1 LVRLSKPF
9 PWSLWAWARS
19 AYFVVEYISFILE
32 PHDLLIAISF
42 GAFVL
47 LFLGV
52 GIYSGLNQKSTAED
66 YLLASREANPWLTGL
81 STMATGNSGFMF
93 IGLIGF
99 TYTLG
104 VASVWIILGWIV
116 GEAFAWN
123 TVHHR
128 LRHTSEQVD
137 SATVVS
143 YLSQEDKTS
152 RWLTLTSGLITI
164 AFLAVYAAT
173 QLQAGSKALS
183 VIFGWDY
190 NLGILLGA
198 VIVTIYCF
206 AGGIRAS
213 IWVGSIQATLMLIS
227 MLILV
232 TVAVIHSGGPI
243 GMFERLGESDPALL
257 SLAPDSLQLGV
268 IPFALSWF
276 VAGFGVVGQP
286 HIMSRIMA
294 IDSTKN
300 VAIARNIYLLLYVV
314 FAISALGVG
323 LTARVLLPELLAL
336 GGDTEL
342 ALPELATTL
351 LPALLVGIVLSG
363 IFAATIST
371 ADAQLLTCS
380 ATLSQDIFHWA
391 SDSYRLVKAGTLV
404 MALFILVIALVGND
418 NVFALATI
426 AWSTLA
432 AGLGPLMVVRV
443 WERAIKTPVAIAMML
458 VGVST
463 ALTWRLGF
471 GLSDSV
477 CEAFPGMV
485 AGALVYLVSLAFGGG
500 EPVESDDALVAVL
513 DTQEPQ
519 EVASSS

>member
-1 LVRLSKPF
+1 M
-9 PWSLWAWARS
+9 
-19 AYFVVEYISFILE
+19 
-32 PHDLLIAISF
+32 
-42 GAFVL
+42 L

-52 GIYSGLNQKSTAED
+52 GIYSGLRQKSTAED

-93 IGLIGF
+93 VGLIGF

-104 VASVWIILGWIV
+104 VASVWIIAGWV
-116 GEAFAWN
+116 MGEVLAWN
-123 TVHHR
+123 VVHRR
-128 LRHTSEQVD
+128 LRHSSEQED

-143 YLSQEDKTS
+143 YLSQEDKSS
-152 RWLTLTSGLITI
+152 RWLTLTSGLITVV
-164 AFLAVYAAT
+164 FLAVYAAT

-213 IWVGSIQATLMLIS
+213 IWVGSIQAALMLVS

-232 TVAVIHSGGPI
+232 VVAVIQSDGVMGLMQH
-243 GMFERLGESDPALL
+243 LGESDPALL

-268 IPFALSWF
+268 VPFALSWF

-286 HIMSRIMA
+286 HIMGRIMA

-300 VAIARNIYLLLYVV
+300 VAVARNIYLLLYVI

-323 LTARVLLPELLAL
+323 LTARVLLPELLAV
-336 GGDTEL
+336 GSDTEL

-363 IFAATIST
+363 LFAATIST

-391 SDSYRLVKAGTLV
+391 ADSFRLVKAGTLL
-404 MALFILVIALVGND
+404 MALLILGIALVGDD

-443 WERAIKTPVAIAMML
+443 WEQRIRTPVAILMML
-458 VGVST
+458 VGVSV
-463 ALTWRLGF
+463 ALTWRLGL

-477 CEAFPGMV
+477 CEALPGML
-485 AGALVYLVSLAFGGG
+485 AGGLVYLLFLAFGGG
-500 EPVESDDALVAVL
+500 QPAESDEALAL
-513 DTQEPQ
+513 AIESKEPQ